1 MLLLAAL
8 RRSLATAVLSAAAVG
23 ACAATIYSPAAAQA
37 NSADGKAA
45 VAVVNR
51 LFDAMR
57 AGDSAGVRATFHPKA
72 QFATA
77 AVKDGQPLV
86 QFESIDP
93 FLRAVGTPHPEVWDE
108 RLSNV
113 VVHVDGPLAVVW
125 ADYAFYLGDKFSH
138 CGVDAFQLARTG
150 DTWQIVSIIDT
161 RRKQGCPDQKH

>member
-1 MLLLAAL
+1 MMPLAAL
-8 RRSLATAVLSAAAVG
+8 RRPLVTAGLLAIAIHA
-23 ACAATIYSPAAAQA
+23 PAAAQA
-37 NSADGKAA
+37 NAAEGKAA
-45 VAVVNR
+45 LAVVHS

-57 AGDSAGVRATFHPKA
+57 AGDSAGVRAAFHPKA

-77 AVKDGQPLV
+77 AVKDGSPLV
-86 QFESIDP
+86 EFNSIEP

-125 ADYAFYLGDKFSH
+125 ADYAFYVGDKFSH

-150 DTWQIVSIIDT
+150 DAWQIVSIIDT
-161 RRKQGCPDQKH
+161 RRKQDCNEQKKR